1 MPKPDLILTNATV
14 VTLDAASTVAEA
26 VVVHDG
32 RIAAVGSSRDAA
44 ARRGAGVPVVDLGGK
59 TVVPG
64 FVDGHSHAGTGG
76 SLFRHAAVH
85 TPPAGDVRTVADL
98 IAAMHENLVAN
109 DPAPGERLVAWGWF
123 PDDMDDGGQVTADLL
138 DREFP
143 DHRAMVAHVSGHGGV
158 ACTRILEDLG
168 FGPGVPDPPGGTI
181 GRYPGTDVP
190 NGVLWEQA
198 WTPLV
203 FDLLAFRPD
212 EFDVMLA
219 EYARWGTTTVQDGA
233 ASWEEVTQI
242 RAHATATPLP
252 VDVRSLVL
260 FNELEAAIAS
270 GLVDTTVGGHT
281 LQGVKLILDGSPQGK
296 TAFLTEPYLTGGPNG
311 ETDWRGLATMTP
323 EVTNQLVERA
333 YRNQVQVYAHV
344 NGDAAVDQLLA
355 AHRAA
360 VWAGARPHRRTVP
373 IHSQVMRHDQL
384 DAYVDAGFEPSM
396 FTVHTLMFGDTHLR
410 NLGPARAA
418 GISPMRS
425 AIARGLRPSNHSD
438 YPVAPINP
446 LLLLWSSMSRATADG
461 VVLGADER
469 VTAAQGLRALTI
481 DAAYQYGLQ
490 HDRGSIEVGKLA
502 DLVVLSANPLEVPV
516 DDVRHLDVLRTFKR
530 GETVYS
536 AP

>member
-1 MPKPDLILTNATV
+1 MPRPDLILTNATV
-14 VTLDAASTVAEA
+14 LTLDAADTVADT
-26 VVVHDG
+26 VIVRDG
-32 RIAAVGSSRDAA
+32 VIAAVGSSTDLA
-44 ARRGAGVPVVDLGGK
+44 ARPDPGTAVVDLRG
-59 TVVPG
+59 TTLVPG
-64 FVDGHSHAGTGG
+64 FVDGHSHSGTGG

-85 TPPAGDVRTVADL
+85 APPAGDVRTVADL
-98 IAAMHENLVAN
+98 LAAMHENLAAN

-123 PDDMDDGGQVTADLL
+123 PDDMDDGGQLTADVL

-168 FGPGVPDPPGGTI
+168 YLPGVPDPEGGTI

-212 EFDVMLA
+212 EFDAMLA

-233 ASWEEVTQI
+233 ASWEEVQQM
-242 RAHATATPLP
+242 RAHAAASPLP

-260 FNELEAAIAS
+260 FDELEVAIAS

-311 ETDWRGLATMTP
+311 EEDWRGLATMTP
-323 EVTNQLVERA
+323 ATTNRLVELA
-333 YRNQVQVYAHV
+333 YRNRVQVYAHV

-355 AHRAA
+355 AHHAA
-360 VWAGARPHRRTVP
+360 VAAGARPHRRTVP
-373 IHSQVMRHDQL
+373 IHSQVMRRDQL
-384 DAYVDAGFEPSM
+384 DGYAQAGFEPSM

-410 NLGPARAA
+410 NLGLERAS

-425 AIARGLRPSNHSD
+425 AIDAGLRPSNHSD
-438 YPVAPINP
+438 YPVTPINP
-446 LLLLWSSMSRATADG
+446 LLLLWSSVSRTTADG

-469 VTAAQGLRALTI
+469 VTPLQGLRALTV
-481 DAAYQYGLQ
+481 DAAYQYGLE

-502 DLVVLSANPLEVPV
+502 DLAVLSANPLEVPV
-516 DDVRHLDVLRTFKR
+516 DEIRQIEVLRTFKR
-530 GETVYS
+530 GVTVHEAS
-536 AP
+536 